1 MNKHIED
8 IAIDRSTSYKKKY
21 VLSRLRY
28 IWETLFHK
36 YYERKLQK
44 AIDEYEQI
52 H

>member
-1 MNKHIED
+1 MKHIED
-8 IAIDRSTSYKKKY
+8 IAIDRSASYRKRY
-21 VLSRLRY
+21 VLSRLQR
-28 IWETLFHK
+28 IWKTIFHK